1 MELDPVLLSRIQ
13 FAWVIAFHILLP
25 ALTVGLACY
34 IALLESLWFWT
45 GNAVWFRI
53 SSFWIRIFA
62 VSFGMG
68 VVSGVVMPFQFGT
81 NWSAFT
87 DATADVIGPLMA
99 YEVLTAFFLEAGA
112 LGVLL
117 FGRKLAPPWAH
128 VLAALLIA
136 VGTLASSFWI
146 IAVNSWMQTP
156 QGHEIVDGRFFPA
169 DWAAV
174 VFSPSLPYRL
184 AHTVTAFL
192 ITAGF
197 VVTGVAA
204 GYLRAGRHREEA
216 RRMLSM
222 TFWLLA
228 ALVPLQI
235 VIGDLH
241 GLNTLEHQPAK
252 VAAMEGHWETRA
264 GAPLILFGWP
274 DAEAEATRFALEV
287 PKLGSLILT
296 HDPDGVVRGLKDWPP
311 EDRPPVAIVFWAFR
325 IMLGLGFLMLFAVGA
340 AAWLRLRGRLYD
352 CDWFLRLCQWLTPAG
367 FVAVLAGW
375 ATTEVG
381 RQPWLVYGLMRT
393 AEGVTP
399 SLRGGDVLASL
410 LIHVAVYAVVYP
422 AGLYHLARIVR
433 TGPPAGEVEPPVEGQ
448 QRPLPGSEPAE
459 QAR

>member
-13 FAWVIAFHILLP
+13 FAWAIAFHILLP

-34 IALLESLWFWT
+34 IALLEGLWFWT
-45 GNAVWFRI
+45 GEAIWFRI

-62 VSFGMG
+62 VSFGLG

-128 VLAALLIA
+128 VLAAALIA
-136 VGTLASSFWI
+136 VGTVASSFWI
-146 IAVNSWMQTP
+146 LAVNSWMQTP
-156 QGHEIVDGRFFPA
+156 VGHEIVDGRYFPA

-174 VFSPSLPYRL
+174 IFSPSFPYRL
-184 AHTVTAFL
+184 AHTLTAFM
-192 ITAGF
+192 IAAGL

-204 GYLRAGRHREEA
+204 GYLRAGRHLEES
-216 RRMLSM
+216 RRMFSM
-222 TFWLLA
+222 TLWLLTL
-228 ALVPLQI
+228 LVPAQI

-241 GLNTLEHQPAK
+241 GLNTFEHQPAK
-252 VAAMEGHWETRA
+252 VAAMEGHWETQA

-274 DAEAEATRFALEV
+274 DEAAEATRFALEV

-296 HDPDGVVRGLKDWPP
+296 HDPDGVVRGLKEWRA

-325 IMLGLGFLMLFAVGA
+325 AMVGLGFLMLFAVLAG
-340 AAWLRLRGRLYD
+340 AWLRLRGRLYEAG
-352 CDWFLRLCQWLTPAG
+352 WFLRLCQWLTPAG
-367 FVAVLAGW
+367 FIAVLAGW
-375 ATTEVG
+375 VVTEVG

-410 LIHVAVYAVVYP
+410 LVHVAVYLVVYP
-422 AGLYHLARIVR
+422 AGLYYLVRLVR
-433 TGPPAGEVEPPVEGQ
+433 TGPPAGEMEPPVEGQ
-448 QRPLPGSEPAE
+448 QRPLPASRPAE
-459 QAR
+459 RAR